1 MHYLYAFIALDI
13 ADARTR
19 EAREAHRYDGYLDAR
34 SERPSAVR
42 RGLAHGLAAISRGSA
57 AATRRLDD
65 VVADDLGR
73 ALATNE

>member
-13 ADARTR
+13 ADARSR
-19 EAREAHRYDGYLDAR
+19 EAREAHRYDGYLDP
-34 SERPSAVR
+34 RPSAVR

-73 ALATNE
+73 ALAVSE

>member
-19 EAREAHRYDGYLDAR
+19 EAREAHRYDEYLEAR
-34 SERPSAVR
+34 PERLSAVR

-65 VVADDLGR
+65 CVADDLGR
-73 ALATNE
+73 ALAASE